1 MSDKPDEKKKP
12 EEPKAPEAAKPTA
25 PAPAP
30 APAAAPAPVP
40 APATVGAPAAGA
52 PAAAAPKPAPK
63 PAPVKVPL
71 PEPVLN
77 RKNGRLLEDRFATW
91 PQQIFDSAWSRPGY
105 RLAAGMLV
113 GIFVGLGVF
122 GGLIGELSKWG
133 DLVFNALHGTPF
145 HKFLVAG
152 PLVSLPLPSLAADL
166 IWVAI
171 KVLIVLHVILING
184 LWSIWWERKISAH
197 IQSRVGPTYAG
208 SPKGWN
214 FHGWAQTAIDGIK
227 LLLKEDI
234 TPAAADQWVHALAPA
249 IVVIPCV
256 IAFAP
261 VLFGTELAAASIDIG
276 TLYIFAFA
284 GITVIGVVM
293 AGWASGN
300 KYSLLGGLRAAA
312 QIVSYELPRGFSVVP
327 VLMFAGSLDLAV
339 ISQAQA
345 GYWHGIIPRW
355 FVFYPVVGQI
365 GFMIFLIASIAETN
379 RVPFDI
385 PEAESELVGGFHT
398 EYSGMKWSIF
408 FLTEYGYVL
417 LGSFLLATF
426 FLGGGASPINA
437 LPFLLVPSWLWMLG
451 KAMLM
456 MFVFLWVR
464 WTLPRFR
471 VDQLMDFCWKFLL
484 PWSFANIFVAGLY
497 LAFWL
502 K

>member
-1 MSDKPDEKKKP
+1 MSDKPEEKKP
-12 EEPKAPEAAKPTA
+12 AEPKA

-30 APAAAPAPVP
+30 VP
-40 APATVGAPAAGA
+40 
-52 PAAAAPKPAPK
+52 AAAPKPAPK

-71 PEPVLN
+71 PDPVFN

-91 PQQIFDSAWSRPGY
+91 PQPIFDSAWSRPGY
-105 RLAAGMLV
+105 RLGAVMLA

-122 GGLIGELSKWG
+122 GALVGELSKWG
-133 DLVFNALHGTPF
+133 DLIFNVLHGTPF
-145 HKFLVAG
+145 PKFLVAG
-152 PLVSLPLPSLAADL
+152 PMVSLPLPPLAADAV
-166 IWVAI
+166 WVAI

-249 IVVIPCV
+249 IVLIPCV

-261 VLFGTELAAASIDIG
+261 VLFGRELAAASLDIG

-327 VLMFAGSLDLAV
+327 VLMFAGSLDLSV
-339 ISQAQA
+339 ISNAQA

-426 FLGGGASPINA
+426 FLGGGGSPINA
-437 LPFLLVPSWLWMLG
+437 VPFTLVPSWLWMLG

-484 PWSFANIFVAGLY
+484 PWSFANIFIAGLY

>member
-1 MSDKPDEKKKP
+1 MTAPKSKPDPEDKKDP
-12 EEPKAPEAAKPTA
+12 AAAKPA
-25 PAPAP
+25 PAV
-30 APAAAPAPVP
+30 PAAAPAPAPFAAPAPPAVP
-40 APATVGAPAAGA
+40 AA
-52 PAAAAPKPAPK
+52 AAAAPKPAPAK
-63 PAPVKVPL
+63 PAVKPL
-71 PEPVLN
+71 PTPVLN
-77 RKNGRLLEDRFATW
+77 RKNGRLLETRRW
-91 PQQIFDSAWSRPGY
+91 PDELWLKPWSVPSY
-105 RLAAGMLV
+105 RLGAMMLAGILAT
-113 GIFVGLGVF
+113 IFVGGA
-122 GGLIGELSKWG
+122 LIGELAKWG
-133 DLVFNALHGTPF
+133 DLLYSLIA
-145 HKFLVAG
+145 KLVAARG
-152 PLVSLPLPSLAADL
+152 LPAVTTEYVFA
-166 IWVAI
+166 AI
-171 KVLIVLHVILING
+171 KVLIVLHIVLING

-249 IVVIPCV
+249 IVIAPCI

-261 VLFGTELAAASIDIG
+261 VMFGDALTAAKIDIG

-284 GITVIGVVM
+284 GISVIGVVM

-300 KYSLLGGLRAAA
+300 KYSLLGGLRGAA
-312 QIVSYELPRGFSVVP
+312 QIVSYELPRGFAVVP
-327 VLMFAGSLDLAV
+327 VLMFAGSLDLQV
-339 ISQAQA
+339 ISNAQA
-345 GYWHGIIPRW
+345 GYWHGLVPRW
-355 FVFYPVVGQI
+355 FIFYPVVGQLAFI
-365 GFMIFLIASIAETN
+365 IFLIASIAETN
-379 RVPFDI
+379 RTPFDI
-385 PEAESELVGGFHT
+385 PEAESELVSGFHT

-408 FLTEYGYVL
+408 FLAEYGYVL

-426 FLGGGASPINA
+426 FLGGGASPVNLA
-437 LPFLLVPSWLWMLG
+437 PFLLVPSWIWLLA

-471 VDQLMDFCWKFLL
+471 VDQLMDFNWKFLL
-484 PWSFANIFVAGLY
+484 PWSFANIAVAGLY

>member
-1 MSDKPDEKKKP
+1 MSDASEDNKP
-12 EEPKAPEAAKPTA
+12 APPDVSPPTPPAASVAKPL
-25 PAPAP
+25 
-30 APAAAPAPVP
+30 
-40 APATVGAPAAGA
+40 
-52 PAAAAPKPAPK
+52 PKPALPK
-63 PAPVKVPL
+63 PVF
-71 PEPVLN
+71 PEAKLN
-77 RKNGRLLEDRFATW
+77 HANGRLLTDRFATW
-91 PQQIFDSAWSRPGY
+91 PQAIFDSAWSRPSY
-105 RLAAGMLV
+105 RMGAGLLA
-113 GIFVGLGVF
+113 GIVIGLSVMSIF
-122 GGLIGELSKWG
+122 IGELTPWG
-133 DLVFNALHGTPF
+133 GKIYALLESLARRQALPAY
-145 HKFLVAG
+145 VA
-152 PLVSLPLPSLAADL
+152 PLVWIL
-166 IWVAI
+166 I
-171 KVLIVLHVILING
+171 KVLIVLHIILLNG
-184 LWSIWWERKISAH
+184 LWAIWWERKISAH

-234 TPAAADQWVHALAPA
+234 TPAAADKWVHALAPA
-249 IVVIPCV
+249 IVVVPCV

-261 VLFGTELAAASIDIG
+261 VLFGQNLAAANLDIG

-293 AGWASGN
+293 AGWGSGN

-339 ISQAQA
+339 IAKAQE
-345 GYWHGIIPRW
+345 GYWWGVVPKW

-365 GFMIFLIASIAETN
+365 AFIIFLIASIAETN

-417 LGSFLLATF
+417 LGSLLLATF
-426 FLGGGASPINA
+426 FMGGGASP
-437 LPFLLVPSWLWMLG
+437 LPFVPFTLIPSWLWMLA

-484 PWSFANIFVAGLY
+484 PWSFANVILAGVY
-497 LAFWL
+497 LAFKWA
-502 K
+502 

>member
-1 MSDKPDEKKKP
+1 MSDTPEEKK
-12 EEPKAPEAAKPTA
+12 AAE
-25 PAPAP
+25 
-30 APAAAPAPVP
+30 PVP
-40 APATVGAPAAGA
+40 AAVGAPAA
-52 PAAAAPKPAPK
+52 PAAAAPKPAAPAAPK
-63 PAPVKVPL
+63 PVPAKPTF
-71 PEPVLN
+71 PEAKLN
-77 RKNGRLLEDRFATW
+77 TAHGRLLTDRFATW
-91 PQQIFDSAWSRPGY
+91 PQAVFDSAWSRPGY
-105 RLAAGMLV
+105 RLAAAMLA
-113 GIFVGLGVF
+113 GILLGGAAF
-122 GGLIGELSKWG
+122 GALVGELSKWG
-133 DLVFNALHGTPF
+133 DLGYRLLASFVASRGLPAVATDVVWIAL
-145 HKFLVAG
+145 
-152 PLVSLPLPSLAADL
+152 
-166 IWVAI
+166 
-171 KVLIVLHVILING
+171 KVLIVLHVVLING

-227 LLLKEDI
+227 LLLKEDV

-249 IVVIPCV
+249 IVVVPCI

-261 VLFGTELAAASIDIG
+261 VLFGKELAAASLDIG
-276 TLYIFAFA
+276 TLYVFAFA

-339 ISQAQA
+339 IAKAQE
-345 GYWHGIIPRW
+345 GYWWGVVPRW
-355 FVFYPVVGQI
+355 FVFYPVVGQLA
-365 GFMIFLIASIAETN
+365 FVIFLIASIAETN

-426 FLGGGASPINA
+426 FLGGGASP
-437 LPFLLVPSWLWMLG
+437 LPFAPFTLVPSWLWMLG

-456 MFVFLWVR
+456 MFTFLWVR

-484 PWSFANIFVAGLY
+484 PWSFANIVVAGAY
-497 LAFWL
+497 LAL
-502 K
+502 KWV

>member
-1 MSDKPDEKKKP
+1 M
-12 EEPKAPEAAKPTA
+12 AA
-25 PAPAP
+25 
-30 APAAAPAPVP
+30 
-40 APATVGAPAAGA
+40 
-52 PAAAAPKPAPK
+52 
-63 PAPVKVPL
+63 
-71 PEPVLN
+71 
-77 RKNGRLLEDRFATW
+77 
-91 PQQIFDSAWSRPGY
+91 
-105 RLAAGMLV
+105 
-113 GIFVGLGVF
+113 FV
-122 GGLIGELSKWG
+122 GELSHWG
-133 DLVFNALHGTPF
+133 DVIYKLIATFIAQKG
-145 HKFLVAG
+145 
-152 PLVSLPLPSLAADL
+152 LPAVTTQF
-166 IWVAI
+166 IWIAI
-171 KVLIVLHVILING
+171 KVLIVLHIILING

-249 IVVIPCV
+249 IVVIPCI

-261 VLFGTELAAASIDIG
+261 VLFGHELAAASLDIG
-276 TLYIFAFA
+276 TLYIFAIA
-284 GITVIGVVM
+284 GISVIGVVM

-312 QIVSYELPRGFSVVP
+312 QIVSYELPRGFSIVP
-327 VLMFAGSLDLAV
+327 VLMFAGSLDLSV
-339 ISQAQA
+339 IAKAQE
-345 GYWHGIIPRW
+345 GYWWGAIPRW
-355 FVFYPVVGQI
+355 FIFYPVVGQLAFI
-365 GFMIFLIASIAETN
+365 IFLIASIAETN

-426 FLGGGASPINA
+426 FLGAGASPIN
-437 LPFLLVPSWLWMLG
+437 LPVFLMIPSWLWMLA

-464 WTLPRFR
+464 WTLPRLR
-471 VDQLMDFCWKFLL
+471 VDQLMDFNWKFLL
-484 PWSFANIFVAGLY
+484 PWSFVNILIAGVY